1 MKIIIVGCG
10 KVGVTLADKLNG
22 ENHDIVLIDL
32 NAEKLRAI
40 TDSIDVMGVAGN
52 GAVYQTQIEAGI
64 QEADLMIATT
74 NSDELNMLCCLIAKK
89 AGNCHTIAR
98 IRNPEYSSE
107 IHYFQ
112 EELNLSLA
120 INPELAAANEIAKLL
135 RFPSAIK
142 IDTFAKGRLELLK
155 FRIPERSSLDGMKI
169 LEVGQKLRCNVLIC
183 VIERGRQV
191 IIPDGNISLQ
201 VGDKI
206 SFIGSHK
213 DSMDFFRKVGVAT
226 NGVQSVLIVGGGRV
240 TYYLARLLQDTKIKL
255 KIIERDL
262 ARCQEL
268 SELLPEAMI
277 IHGDGSDQQLLL
289 EEGISQAD
297 AFASLTGF
305 DEENIMLS
313 LYAATKSNA
322 KLITKVNRFAF
333 EDVIDSL
340 NLGSIIYPKL
350 ITADSILQYV
360 RAMQNS
366 LGSNIETLY
375 KIADDQVE
383 ALEFRVGKD
392 APMIGIPLEKL
403 RLKRN
408 LLVAGISRN
417 RKSIMPRGKD
427 TLEPGDSVIIVTANK
442 GLKDLKDILI

>member
-322 KLITKVNRFAF
+322 KLITKVNRIAF

-442 GLKDLKDILI
+442 GLKDLNDILI

>member
-322 KLITKVNRFAF
+322 KLITKVNRIAF

-417 RKSIMPRGKD
+417 RKGIMPRGKD

>member
-10 KVGVTLADKLNG
+10 KVGVTLADKLNR

-322 KLITKVNRFAF
+322 KLITKVNRIAF

>member
-322 KLITKVNRFAF
+322 KLITKVNRIAF

>member
-277 IHGDGSDQQLLL
+277 IHGDGS
-289 EEGISQAD
+289 
-297 AFASLTGF
+297 
-305 DEENIMLS
+305 
-313 LYAATKSNA
+313 AAPFGRGHQPGRCFCF
-322 KLITKVNRFAF
+322 LNR
-333 EDVIDSL
+333 I
-340 NLGSIIYPKL
+340 
-350 ITADSILQYV
+350 
-360 RAMQNS
+360 R
-366 LGSNIETLY
+366 
-375 KIADDQVE
+375 
-383 ALEFRVGKD
+383 
-392 APMIGIPLEKL
+392 
-403 RLKRN
+403 
-408 LLVAGISRN
+408 
-417 RKSIMPRGKD
+417 
-427 TLEPGDSVIIVTANK
+427 
-442 GLKDLKDILI
+442 

>member
-1 MKIIIVGCG
+1 M
-10 KVGVTLADKLNG
+10 
-22 ENHDIVLIDL
+22 
-32 NAEKLRAI
+32 
-40 TDSIDVMGVAGN
+40 
-52 GAVYQTQIEAGI
+52 
-64 QEADLMIATT
+64 
-74 NSDELNMLCCLIAKK
+74 
-89 AGNCHTIAR
+89 
-98 IRNPEYSSE
+98 
-107 IHYFQ
+107 
-112 EELNLSLA
+112 
-120 INPELAAANEIAKLL
+120 
-135 RFPSAIK
+135 
-142 IDTFAKGRLELLK
+142 
-155 FRIPERSSLDGMKI
+155 
-169 LEVGQKLRCNVLIC
+169 
-183 VIERGRQV
+183 
-191 IIPDGNISLQ
+191 
-201 VGDKI
+201 
-206 SFIGSHK
+206 
-213 DSMDFFRKVGVAT
+213 
-226 NGVQSVLIVGGGRV
+226 
-240 TYYLARLLQDTKIKL
+240 
-255 KIIERDL
+255 
-262 ARCQEL
+262 
-268 SELLPEAMI
+268 
-277 IHGDGSDQQLLL
+277 

-322 KLITKVNRFAF
+322 KLITKVNRIAF

>member
-52 GAVYQTQIEAGI
+52 GAIYQTQIEAGI

-268 SELLPEAMI
+268 TELLPEAKI
-277 IHGDGSDQQLLL
+277 IHSDGSDQQLLL

-322 KLITKVNRFAF
+322 KLITKVNRIAF

>member
-64 QEADLMIATT
+64 QAADLMIATT

-322 KLITKVNRFAF
+322 KLITKVNRIAF

>member
-277 IHGDGSDQQLLL
+277 IHGDSSDQQLLL

-322 KLITKVNRFAF
+322 KLITKVNRIAF

>member
-22 ENHDIVLIDL
+22 ESHDIVLIDV

-322 KLITKVNRFAF
+322 KLITKVNRIAF